1 MAPSWFYYGFLRSIE
16 VLLIELRL
24 LLQLC
29 AQVVISQL
37 FQQSGLIGE
46 QVRAHA
52 QTIAGNFKAQRG
64 ENGGEHIQL
73 REATALCRGGGGLC
87 WVQEAIVDFAV
98 FHGNAIDEYGL
109 FLSEALDIAG
119 FSGHNRIRLHNPEF
133 AERSGVVW

>member
-1 MAPSWFYYGFLRSIE
+1 MWFHYGFLRSIE
-16 VLLIELRL
+16 AFLIEFRL

-37 FQQSGLIGE
+37 FQQSGGIGE
-46 QVRAHA
+46 QVRTHA
-52 QTIAGNFKAQRG
+52 QAIAGDFKAQGG

-73 REATALCRGGGGLC
+73 REAPALCRGGGDFC

-109 FLSEALDIAG
+109 FLSETLDIAG
-119 FSGHNRIRLHNPEF
+119 FSGHNRIQLHNPEF